1 MRGALTALSVKRT
14 TSWSSSSRGAATQAF
29 HSPSGSPYGETTRP
43 RAGPSRL
50 HVDVDVVGKV
60 VKVFLGSMVVITG
73 MAGAEEAMLTAT
85 ARTATLA
92 TTPILH
98 PSESFTPPSGS
109 RSCVAP
115 MECARAPLIDRV
127 LFKVPLRWATLDE
140 EVRAFTAENGH
151 AHLLFT
157 LTNTFCVSCPPRS
170 PSLQLDRVHVLTRA
184 T

>member
-127 LFKVPLRWATLDE
+127 LFKAPLRRATLDE
-140 EVRAFTAENGH
+140 EVRAFTAHFSMPSPLKMDMHTCSSHLPTLFASH
-151 AHLLFT
+151 APVAPHL
-157 LTNTFCVSCPPRS
+157 CS
-170 PSLQLDRVHVLTRA
+170 
-184 T
+184 